1 MEKLVLDK
9 DTKELL
15 KDISSLFGVKE
26 DIIKDVWEYTLIT
39 WLLKLSD
46 SNANLKRIKIP
57 YIGSV
62 GLRFLGEKIG
72 DEKID
77 ADYDA
82 FLALNENFK
91 DVLKTI
97 KNNGSEELTQL
108 IQQKI
113 KRLASQI

>member
-1 MEKLVLDK
+1 LEIYPKNLVIKFIKLK
-9 DTKELL
+9 
-15 KDISSLFGVKE
+15 S
-26 DIIKDVWEYTLIT
+26 
-39 WLLKLSD
+39 KL
-46 SNANLKRIKIP
+46 NRIKIP

-82 FLALNENFK
+82 FIALNENFK